1 MNRTEHR
8 QHGPD
13 HIQPAVIGGIE
24 PEVCATAS
32 IPMLPYVK
40 TK

>member
-1 MNRTEHR
+1 VNKTEHQ

-24 PEVCATAS
+24 LEVGATAS
-32 IPMLPYVK
+32 ILVLPYVK